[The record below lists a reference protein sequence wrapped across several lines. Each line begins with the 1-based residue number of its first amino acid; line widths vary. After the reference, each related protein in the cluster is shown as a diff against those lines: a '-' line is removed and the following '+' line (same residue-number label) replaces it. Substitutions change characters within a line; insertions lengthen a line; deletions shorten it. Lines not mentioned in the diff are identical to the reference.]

1 MSNSSVPAL
10 PPASGG
16 LFVDLAR
23 QAKLIFRLMG
33 DRRVNFMLK
42 LLPVASVAYLLLPAD
57 VVPIIPLDDALVL
70 WLVNYLFVE
79 LCPNDVVAEHR
90 AKLQA
95 LPAPSAPAGSP
106 GLAGQGIVTQE
117 ELEIIDGEY
126 REIEDSDIPPT
137 A

>member
-16 LFVDLAR
+16 LFLDLAR
-23 QAKLIFRLMG
+23 QAKLIFRLMS
-33 DRRVNFMLK
+33 DRRVNFFLK
-42 LLPVASVAYLLLPAD
+42 LLPVASVAYLFIPTD
-57 VVPIIPLDDALVL
+57 VLPIIPIDDAVVL

-79 LCPNDVVAEHR
+79 LCPNDVVTEHR

-95 LPAPSAPAGSP
+95 LPAPTPAAPTT
-106 GLAGQGIVTQE
+106 VTHE

-126 REIEDSDIPPT
+126 REVEDRGAPPT

>member
-1 MSNSSVPAL
+1 MSNSSVPAI

-16 LFVDLAR
+16 LFLDLAR
-23 QAKLIFRLMG
+23 QAKLIFRLMS
-33 DRRVNFMLK
+33 DRRVNFFLK
-42 LLPVASVAYLLLPAD
+42 LLPVASVAYLFIPTD
-57 VVPIIPLDDALVL
+57 VLPIIPIDDAVVL

-79 LCPNDVVAEHR
+79 LCPNEVVAEHR

-95 LPAPSAPAGSP
+95 LPAPAPAAP
-106 GLAGQGIVTQE
+106 TTVTHE

-126 REIEDSDIPPT
+126 REVEDRDAPPT